1 MVRIEYNKTT
11 SGIYTRCDR
20 CRDIIPGGE
29 TVYVPKIFEGAT
41 VTFGK
46 SICEKCYK
54 EVIK

>member
-29 TVYVPKIFEGAT
+29 TVYVPKIFEGT
-41 VTFGK
+41 TITFGK
-46 SICEKCYK
+46 AICEKCYN
-54 EVIK
+54 EVI